1 MQTQEPQAGFP
12 CSYGKYQLLAR
23 IGQGGMAEIFR
34 ARLPGVAG
42 FEKILVIKRLLPH
55 LRHQLSMVRMFVN
68 EAKLAAEVQH
78 RNVVQV
84 FELGQLDDGEYYMAM
99 EHIAGTDL
107 RQILRAAAMASIRI
121 PPWFAVHVLCE
132 VLDGLTCAHNLRD
145 EHGRLRRVVHRDVTP
160 ANIFISYL
168 GDIKLGDFG
177 VAKDETREDKTR
189 VGLLK
194 GKVPYMAPEQ
204 LHGKD
209 LDARTDVFAAATV
222 LWECLTQRRLFG
234 GRPDIE
240 AMNLICF
247 GERVPPSTFVRDVP
261 PELDAIVL
269 RALAGER
276 EQRTPSAEAFQ
287 SQLLEILPSLR
298 PRVHSTDIRNIVEVV
313 MGNRDPS
320 NPANSNS
327 HPPELSSEDI
337 NFLESTP
344 GPANQ
349 LARPLLPKQESGVAR
364 ADTPYTPPRIP
375 PPIEAL
381 PSRLPPVDALP
392 PRLPPVE
399 VLPALPPIEVP
410 LARAPT
416 RVEHP
421 WPRMPPPIARHTVR
435 ASGEGGTEDLLRVWS
450 TPAVPASHRIERMP
464 MPRRDD
470 PVLGAPQAAI
480 APAEP
485 IITDAYPRAL
495 LTGYEGPH
503 PFWVRT
509 KDGATF
515 GPISHLDAIAALRI
529 EAQNRAIEHAS
540 ISSTRQRWMDA
551 TTFCVLTGQEMLVD
565 PHATREKEL
574 PKSAISGR
582 LDRISMVSL
591 FARLARERVTGRLV
605 VANGLARRE
614 MVLVDGRPS
623 FIYANAGELQIPEL
637 LVEKKIVSQEQ
648 IAEILHWVVLES
660 RPIEEVVAHRAGY
673 DIARYYASFMK
684 ERLLEL
690 FRWRSGAYAVE
701 QTTMISHSTPFVG
714 SLLQLLLEMVM
725 RTRTPEELRSLLS
738 AHAETR
744 FERSERFSRCVADM
758 RLNDAQ
764 LLAVAPFGGRTL
776 AGSLRSSRDE
786 KLALALAYTLI
797 EADLLYRVI

>member
-55 LRHQLSMVRMFVN
+55 LMHQPSMMKMFVN

-107 RQILRAAAMASIRI
+107 RQILRAAAMTSMRI
-121 PPWFAVHVLCE
+121 PPWFGVHVMCE
-132 VLDGLTCAHNLRD
+132 VLDGLSCAHNLRD

-177 VAKDETREDKTR
+177 VAKDETREEKTG

-209 LDARTDVFAAATV
+209 LDARTDVFAAAIV

-234 GRPDIE
+234 GRPDVE
-240 AMNLICF
+240 AMNLICSA
-247 GERVPPSTFVRDVP
+247 ERVPPSTFVSDIP
-261 PELDAIVL
+261 PELDAIL
-269 RALAGER
+269 MRALSLDR
-276 EQRTPSAEAFQ
+276 SQRTPSAEAFQ
-287 SQLLEILPSLR
+287 SQLLEILPLLR
-298 PRVHSTDIRNIVEVV
+298 PRVHSTDIRNIVEVL
-313 MGNRDPS
+313 MGNKDPS
-320 NPANSNS
+320 NTTGPYAK
-327 HPPELSSEDI
+327 PPEITAEEI
-337 NFLESTP
+337 NFMESTP
-344 GPANQ
+344 GPAHQ
-349 LARPLLPKQESGVAR
+349 LARPLLPKQEQNIAR
-364 ADTPYTPPRIP
+364 ADAVY
-375 PPIEAL
+375 A
-381 PSRLPPVDALP
+381 P
-392 PRLPPVE
+392 PRLPPPLVE
-399 VLPALPPIEVP
+399 PAHRGSTLLEAASRV
-410 LARAPT
+410 PT
-416 RVEHP
+416 RRETPPDHP
-421 WPRMPPPIARHTVR
+421 WPRMPPPLAAAAWAAPSVS
-435 ASGEGGTEDLLRVWS
+435 AG
-450 TPAVPASHRIERMP
+450 HRIERMP

-470 PVLGAPQAAI
+470 PNALGI
-480 APAEP
+480 VEP
-485 IITDAYPRAL
+485 IITDEYPRAL
-495 LTGYEGPH
+495 LLGYEGPH

-509 KDGATF
+509 KDGVTY
-515 GPISHLDAIAALRI
+515 GPISHLDAIAALRV

-551 TTFCVLTGQEMLVD
+551 TTFCVLTGQEILVD
-565 PHATREKEL
+565 PHASREKEL

-582 LDRISMVSL
+582 LERISMVSL
-591 FARLARERVTGRLV
+591 FARLARDRVTGRLV
-605 VANGLARRE
+605 VSNGLARRE
-614 MVLVDGRPS
+614 MVLIDGRPS
-623 FIYANAGELQIPEL
+623 FVYANAEELQIPEL
-637 LVEKKIVSQEQ
+637 LVDKKIVTQEQ
-648 IAEILHWVVLES
+648 IAEILHWVVLEA

-673 DIARYYASFMK
+673 DISRYYASFMK

-690 FRWRSGAYAVE
+690 FRWRHGSYAVE
-701 QTTMISHSTPFVG
+701 QTTMISHSSPFIA
-714 SLLQLLLEMVM
+714 SLLQLLLEMVQ
-725 RTRTPEELRSLLS
+725 RTRSPEELRHLLS
-738 AHAETR
+738 GYFDTR
-744 FERSERFSRCVADM
+744 FERSERFNRCVADM
-758 RLNDAQ
+758 RLTDAQ
-764 LLAVAPFGGRTL
+764 LSAVAPFGGRTL

-797 EADLLYRVI
+797 ESDLLYRVI